1 MTLRTT
7 RSTVTFLNPFVLG
20 GYDEV
25 LPAGEYDL
33 EIDEELMG
41 DLSFLAYR
49 RIATMIHL
57 PAKSERRLHSTTL
70 TIDPA
75 ALEAA
80 LQRDAAATA
89 AGRADGE
96 AD

>member
-7 RSTVTFLNPFVLG
+7 RSTVTFLNPFVLR

-33 EIDEELMG
+33 EIDEELLG

-57 PAKSERRLHSTTL
+57 PAKSEHRLHSTTL

-80 LQRDAAATA
+80 LQRDATA
-89 AGRADGE
+89 AGRANGE